1 MKEGMIKMEK
11 FICYDNY
18 TGEFIE
24 AFSKEILLNAIND
37 RWEIYKAQGRN
48 PVYYQANGIYYLS
61 TK

>member
-18 TGEFIE
+18 AGEFIE

-37 RWEIYKAQGRN
+37 RWEIYKEQGRN

>member
-1 MKEGMIKMEK
+1 MEK

-37 RWEIYKAQGRN
+37 RWEIYNAQGRN